1 MLYLFNTSHIESE
14 GISDALQ
21 ILGLADRIATIDR
34 TLDGMS
40 VYLIKSHI

>member
-1 MLYLFNTSHIESE
+1 LGFNTPYVESE

-34 TLDGMS
+34 KLDGMS
-40 VYLIKSHI
+40 VYLIESHI